1 MTVYERPPLYAV
13 SHLAFGFTAVWY
25 PLIGFLALMY
35 QIGQLV
41 YNVRV
46 FPMEG
51 KILPGNSV
59 SHTAVKLGEMVI
71 GYVLGLFVKSGL
83 GKKKL
88 ID

>member
-1 MTVYERPPLYAV
+1 MTVYERPPLYAI

-59 SHTAVKLGEMVI
+59 SHTAVKLGEMAI
-71 GYVLGLFVKSGL
+71 GYVLGLFTKQWL
-83 GKKKL
+83 HARKN
-88 ID
+88 

>member
-1 MTVYERPPLYAV
+1 MTVYERPPFYAL
-13 SHLAFGFTAVWY
+13 SHLGFGFVAVWF
-25 PLIGFLALMY
+25 PFIGFLALMY

-59 SHTAVKLGEMVI
+59 SHTAVKLGEMAI
-71 GYVLGLFVKSGL
+71 GYVTGLLVKNSISTR
-83 GKKKL
+83 KN
-88 ID
+88 